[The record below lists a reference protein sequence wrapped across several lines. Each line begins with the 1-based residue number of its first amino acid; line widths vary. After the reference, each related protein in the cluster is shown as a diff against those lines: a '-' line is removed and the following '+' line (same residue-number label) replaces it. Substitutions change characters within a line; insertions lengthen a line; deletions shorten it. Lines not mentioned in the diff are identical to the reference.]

1 LGGVPIGKHRHIRK
15 GVAMRTHK
23 ELNYPNISNVSS
35 PGPPYERRKQS
46 RKSRNPAVPNADEQ
60 ALKRK
65 LTDLIQEH
73 RDLDGAIA
81 ALFETRI
88 CDPLLV
94 TRLKKRK
101 LQLKDEIA
109 RIEG

>member
-1 LGGVPIGKHRHIRK
+1 
-15 GVAMRTHK
+15 MRTHK
-23 ELNYPNISNVSS
+23 DLNYPNISNVSS
-35 PGPPYERRKQS
+35 PGAPYERRKRS
-46 RKSRNPAVPNADEQ
+46 RQSRNPAPANADEQ

-65 LTDLIQEH
+65 LTELIQEH
-73 RDLDGAIA
+73 RDLDGAIS
-81 ALFETRI
+81 ALFETGI
-88 CDPLLV
+88 CDSLLM

>member
-1 LGGVPIGKHRHIRK
+1 
-15 GVAMRTHK
+15 MRTHK
-23 ELNYPNISNVSS
+23 EPIYPSISNVS
-35 PGPPYERRKQS
+35 PTGPSYERRKQS
-46 RKSRNPAVPNADEQ
+46 RKSRNPGVANSDEL
-60 ALKRK
+60 ALQRK

-73 RDLDGAIA
+73 RDLDGAIS
-81 ALFETRI
+81 ALFESSI
-88 CDPLLV
+88 CDSLLM

>member
-1 LGGVPIGKHRHIRK
+1 
-15 GVAMRTHK
+15 MRTHK
-23 ELNYPNISNVSS
+23 EPNYPSFSNVSQPS
-35 PGPPYERRKQS
+35 YGRRRQS
-46 RKSRNPAVPNADEQ
+46 RTSRNAGPADADEQ
-60 ALKRK
+60 ALRRK

-73 RDLDGAIA
+73 RDLDGAII
-81 ALFETRI
+81 ALFETRV
-88 CDPLLV
+88 CDPLLM

>member
-1 LGGVPIGKHRHIRK
+1 
-15 GVAMRTHK
+15 MRTQK
-23 ELNYPNISNVSS
+23 ELSYPNISNVSS
-35 PGPPYERRKQS
+35 PGTPYERRKRS
-46 RKSRNPAVPNADEQ
+46 RKSRNSGPANADEQ

-65 LTDLIQEH
+65 LTELIQEH

-81 ALFETRI
+81 ALVEARI
-88 CDPLLV
+88 CDSLLM

>member
-1 LGGVPIGKHRHIRK
+1 
-15 GVAMRTHK
+15 MRTHNDFK
-23 ELNYPNISNVSS
+23 YLNKSSVSL

-46 RKSRNPAVPNADEQ
+46 RKSRNPGVTNADEQ
-60 ALKRK
+60 ALQRK
-65 LTDLIQEH
+65 LTELIQEH
-73 RDLDGAIA
+73 RDLDGAIS
-81 ALFETRI
+81 ALFETRT
-88 CDPLLV
+88 CDQLLM